1 MLIRLT
7 LFIFPY
13 YLVFSDNRIFIG
25 YMNTKIE
32 YSSISLQWE
41 FKKVNNSEVIAV
53 TNDTKEMP
61 IGVHKWYF
69 SSKCHDPG
77 KPWRLLNLHRD
88 VLLPGHFCCGD
99 GHCIQSELV
108 CDSIPH
114 CFDESDEY
122 QCSSGHN
129 IECVGWWHHSSQ
141 IFLILLFTKPNKEVC
156 GWLYQTKTHIT
167 HIVYQPFSIVTHPN
181 YIALRVTKLNGRTS
195 YRIYH

>member
-25 YMNTKIE
+25 NKNTKIE
-32 YSSISLQWE
+32 YSSLSLQWE
-41 FKKVNNSEVIAV
+41 FKKVKNSEVIAV

-77 KPWRLLNLHRD
+77 KQWRILNLHRD

-108 CDSIPH
+108 CDSVPH

-122 QCSSGHN
+122 QCSPGHN
-129 IECVGWWHHSSQ
+129 LLHSSK
-141 IFLILLFTKPNKEVC
+141 ID
-156 GWLYQTKTHIT
+156 
-167 HIVYQPFSIVTHPN
+167 
-181 YIALRVTKLNGRTS
+181 TKLCKPMV
-195 YRIYH
+195 